1 MDEIKAFVDKAEGM
15 SKDELVKAFPDIIEK
30 AKAVGFAKVA
40 KEVPNINEVIRSKM
54 AEFEVDEAIN
64 LMKQFMPVLFDAMK
78 ELVEGNEDIQ
88 DELEDIEDTSVSMVV
103 EETDFAMTFIVAE
116 GKLDVKMEQVPDV
129 DLVLKL
135 SKEAM
140 KGIMAGESDPIQ
152 AYMSGEV
159 KAEGNLT
166 KAMALRS
173 IFEVLGDEFGFE
185 MM

>member
-15 SKDELVKAFPDIIEK
+15 SKDELIKAFPVIIEK
-30 AKAVGFAKVA
+30 AKQVGFAKVV
-40 KEVPNINEVIRSKM
+40 KEVPTINEVIRSRMKD
-54 AEFEVDEAIN
+54 FEVDEAID
-64 LMKQFMPVLFDAMK
+64 LMKQFLPVMFDAMK
-78 ELVEGNEDIQ
+78 ELVEGNEDVQ
-88 DELEDIEDTSVSMVV
+88 DELEDIEDTSVTMIV
-103 EETDFAMTFIVAE
+103 EDASFAMTIIIEE
-116 GKLDVKMEQVPDV
+116 GKLDVKMEEVPDV

-135 SKEAM
+135 SKDAM
-140 KGIMAGESDPIQ
+140 KGIMSGESDAMQ

-173 IFEVLGDEFGFE
+173 IFEVIGEEFGFE